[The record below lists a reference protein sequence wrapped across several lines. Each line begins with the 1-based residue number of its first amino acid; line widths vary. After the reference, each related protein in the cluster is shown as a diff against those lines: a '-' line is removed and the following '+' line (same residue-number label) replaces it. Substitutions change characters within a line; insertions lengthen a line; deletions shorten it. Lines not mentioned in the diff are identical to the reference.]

1 MVGRFGALMA
11 PRYVRVPAKR
21 AEQLVAVGHA
31 VRVDE
36 ADVPKGE
43 QVVVYSE
50 QDFAWAP
57 PTMKA
62 PEKPLEVNDI
72 LREFGWT
79 TSPALF
85 DSARSLGFPSPNRT
99 HFESGDGIGRRPRRL
114 AVERRGR
121 AELARADPCV
131 EGRLMAAAAAPGRV
145 TSERFTFRLSAG
157 ELAQP
162 EAVCPQRGI
171 YAKRE
176 LTRDA
181 LYLAGALELRE
192 PNDRL
197 LPHRKRRPA
206 TSHAG

>member
-1 MVGRFGALMA
+1 MA

-99 HFESGDGIGRRPRRL
+99 HFELVTGSGG
-114 AVERRGR
+114 
-121 AELARADPCV
+121 ARAV
-131 EGRLMAAAAAPGRV
+131 
-145 TSERFTFRLSAG
+145 SQWSA
-157 ELAQP
+157 
-162 EAVCPQRGI
+162 EAVRNS
-171 YAKRE
+171 RE
-176 LTRDA
+176 RIRA
-181 LYLAGALELRE
+181 LKVG
-192 PNDRL
+192 
-197 LPHRKRRPA
+197 
-206 TSHAG
+206 